1 MKKLIITAVALI
13 ISATSFAQNWKLDA
27 SHSKIGFSTK
37 YLVISDVNGEIKKF
51 DGTFTSAKA
60 DWSDLNATLTADI
73 NSISTDNEM
82 RDKHL
87 KSDDFFNAEKF
98 PTITFESK
106 KIKSLGGNK
115 YILTGD
121 LTIRDVTKSVS
132 LPLVYNGSVTD
143 PWGNLKAGF
152 KASGKINRKD
162 FNLKY
167 SNAAATGE
175 AVVGDEVEFTADIVL
190 IKQAVN

>member
-1 MKKLIITAVALI
+1 MKKLILAAAAII
-13 ISATSFAQNWKLDA
+13 ISAASFAQSWKLDA
-27 SHSKIGFSTK
+27 THSKIGFSTK

-51 DGTFTSAKA
+51 DGTFASEKA
-60 DWSDLNATLTADI
+60 DWSDLNATLTADV

-132 LPLVYNGSVTD
+132 LPLVYNGSVKD

-152 KASGKINRKD
+152 KATGKINRKD

-175 AVVGDEVEFTADIVL
+175 AVVGDDVEFTADIVL
-190 IKQAVN
+190 IKQSVN